1 MYINLV
7 EQKKKLTFADL
18 GIGDIFL
25 PILDDGEDDS
35 IYMVT
40 DSVSYNDYNN
50 DPVELNAIDLTH
62 GSLMFFTEDFPVQK
76 CEVIIDTE
84 E

>member
-1 MYINLV
+1 MYINLI
-7 EQKKKLTFADL
+7 EQKKKLTVADL
-18 GIGDIFL
+18 EIGNIFL
-25 PILDDGEDDS
+25 PILDDEENDS

-50 DPVELNAIDLTH
+50 DPVELNAIDLIQ
-62 GSLMFFTEDFPVQK
+62 GGLMFFTDGVPVQK

>member
-18 GIGDIFL
+18 EIGDIFL
-25 PILDDGEDDS
+25 PILDGGEDDS

-50 DPVELNAIDLTH
+50 DPVELNAIDLIH
-62 GSLMFFTEDFPVQK
+62 GGLMFFTEGVPVQK